1 MCTRIRPMCTRI
13 RRPPMPT
20 SVFDRRRLRL
30 FLLAILLLPIAWR
43 PVDAAPSADSA
54 RALIEEVSAEVL
66 TILGDRSR
74 GNRQKFDAL
83 VVVLDEPI
91 DLALVGRLILGRY
104 WRIAADT
111 QRQQYL
117 QLFREYAL
125 ANLASKLH
133 LYQGQSF
140 EVTRA
145 KVVSDKDALVTSR
158 ILSDGEPPLQVD
170 WRLRQQNDGRLVAI
184 DLIVEGVS
192 LIVTLR
198 SEFASVIERLG
209 FDGLLAELR
218 HRIVQTRQA

>member
-1 MCTRIRPMCTRI
+1 
-13 RRPPMPT
+13 MPT
-20 SVFDRRRLRL
+20 STFDRRRL
-30 FLLAILLLPIAWR
+30 LLTLVAALLLPSAWR
-43 PVDAAPSADSA
+43 PVEAAPSADNA
-54 RALIEEVSAEVL
+54 RSLIEGVSAEVL
-66 TILGDRSR
+66 TILSDKER

-83 VVVLDEPI
+83 VVLLDGPI
-91 DLALVGRLILGRY
+91 DLDLVGRLILGRH
-104 WRIAADT
+104 WRTADDG

-117 QLFREYAL
+117 ELFRQYAL

-140 EVTRA
+140 EVTGA

-170 WRLRQQNDGRLVAI
+170 WRLRERKDGGLVTI

-198 SEFASVIERLG
+198 SEFGAVIERQG

-218 HRIVQTRQA
+218 QRIAQTRQA

>member
-1 MCTRIRPMCTRI
+1 MTSAFA
-13 RRPPMPT
+13 RRG
-20 SVFDRRRLRL
+20 RRLL
-30 FLLAILLLPIAWR
+30 LLAILLLPLAWR
-43 PVDAAPSADSA
+43 PVDAAPSAESA

-66 TILGDRSR
+66 TILSDQSR
-74 GNRQKFDAL
+74 GDRQKFDAL
-83 VVVLDEPI
+83 VVLLEEPI
-91 DLALVGRLILGRY
+91 DLDLVARLILGRY
-104 WRIAADT
+104 WRVADDG
-111 QRQQYL
+111 QRQEYV

-140 EVTRA
+140 EVTGA

-170 WRLRQQNDGRLVAI
+170 WRLRQRSDGGLVTI

-198 SEFASVIERLG
+198 SEFASVIERQG

-218 HRIVQTRQA
+218 TRIAQTRQA

>member
-1 MCTRIRPMCTRI
+1 MR
-13 RRPPMPT
+13 T
-20 SVFDRRRLRL
+20 SALDRGLARLS
-30 FLLAILLLPIAWR
+30 LLAILLLPLAWR
-43 PVDAAPSADSA
+43 PLEAAPSPESA

-66 TILGDRSR
+66 TILSDQSR
-74 GNRQKFDAL
+74 GDRQKFDAL
-83 VVVLDEPI
+83 VVLLNEPI
-91 DLALVGRLILGRY
+91 DLDLVGRLILGRY
-104 WRIAADT
+104 WRTADDG

-117 QLFREYAL
+117 ELFREYAL

-140 EVTRA
+140 EVTGA

-158 ILSDGEPPLQVD
+158 ILSDGEPPLQVE
-170 WRLRQQNDGRLVAI
+170 WRLRERNDGGLVTI

-218 HRIVQTRQA
+218 QRIAQTRQA

>member
-1 MCTRIRPMCTRI
+1 MR
-13 RRPPMPT
+13 T
-20 SVFDRRRLRL
+20 SALDRGLARLS
-30 FLLAILLLPIAWR
+30 LLAILLLPLAWR
-43 PVDAAPSADSA
+43 PLEAAPSPESA

-66 TILGDRSR
+66 TILSDQSR
-74 GNRQKFDAL
+74 GDRQKFDAL
-83 VVVLDEPI
+83 VVLLNEPI
-91 DLALVGRLILGRY
+91 DLDLVGRLILGRY
-104 WRIAADT
+104 WRTAEDG

-117 QLFREYAL
+117 ELFREYAL

-140 EVTRA
+140 EVTGA

-170 WRLRQQNDGRLVAI
+170 WRLRERNDGGLVTI

-198 SEFASVIERLG
+198 SEFAAVIERQG

-218 HRIVQTRQA
+218 QRIAQTRQA

>member
-1 MCTRIRPMCTRI
+1 
-13 RRPPMPT
+13 MPT
-20 SVFDRRRLRL
+20 STFDRRRL
-30 FLLAILLLPIAWR
+30 LLTLVAALLLPSAWR
-43 PVDAAPSADSA
+43 PVEAAPSADNA
-54 RALIEEVSAEVL
+54 RSLIEGVSAEVL
-66 TILGDRSR
+66 TILSDKER

-83 VVVLDEPI
+83 VVLLDGPI
-91 DLALVGRLILGRY
+91 DLDLVGRLILGRH
-104 WRIAADT
+104 WRTADDG

-117 QLFREYAL
+117 ELFRQYAL

-140 EVTRA
+140 EVTGA

-158 ILSDGEPPLQVD
+158 ILSDREPPLQVD
-170 WRLRQQNDGRLVAI
+170 WRLRQQNDGGLVTI

-218 HRIVQTRQA
+218 QRIAQTRQA

>member
-1 MCTRIRPMCTRI
+1 
-13 RRPPMPT
+13 MPT
-20 SVFDRRRLRL
+20 SAFDRRCLRL
-30 FLLAILLLPIAWR
+30 ALLAILLLPLAWR
-43 PVDAAPSADSA
+43 PVDAAPSAESA

-66 TILGDRSR
+66 TILSDQSR
-74 GNRQKFDAL
+74 GNRQKFDDL
-83 VVVLDEPI
+83 VVLLEQPI
-91 DLALVGRLILGRY
+91 DLDLVARLILGRY
-104 WRIAADT
+104 WRTTDDS

-133 LYQGQSF
+133 LYRGQSF
-140 EVTRA
+140 EVTGA
-145 KVVSDKDALVTSR
+145 KVVSDQDALVTSR

-170 WRLRQQNDGRLVAI
+170 WRLRQRSDGGLVTI

-198 SEFASVIERLG
+198 SEFASVIERQG

-218 HRIVQTRQA
+218 TRIAQTRQA

>member
-1 MCTRIRPMCTRI
+1 MTSAFA
-13 RRPPMPT
+13 RRGRWL
-20 SVFDRRRLRL
+20 S
-30 FLLAILLLPIAWR
+30 LLAILLLPLAWT
-43 PVDAAPSADSA
+43 PVDAAPSAESA
-54 RALIEEVSAEVL
+54 RALIEEIGAEVL
-66 TILGDRSR
+66 TILSDQSR
-74 GNRQKFDAL
+74 GDRQKFDAL
-83 VVVLDEPI
+83 VVLLEEPI
-91 DLALVGRLILGRY
+91 DLDLVARLILGRY
-104 WRIAADT
+104 WRTADDA

-140 EVTRA
+140 EVTGA

-170 WRLRQQNDGRLVAI
+170 WRLRQRSDGGLVTI

-198 SEFASVIERLG
+198 SEFASVIERQG

-218 HRIVQTRQA
+218 TRIAQTRQA

>member
-1 MCTRIRPMCTRI
+1 MTSALA
-13 RRPPMPT
+13 RRGRWL
-20 SVFDRRRLRL
+20 S
-30 FLLAILLLPIAWR
+30 LLARAALLPLACK
-43 PVDAAPSADSA
+43 PVDAAPNAESA

-66 TILGDRSR
+66 TILSDESR
-74 GNRQKFDAL
+74 GNRQKFDDL
-83 VVVLDEPI
+83 IVLLEQPI
-91 DLALVGRLILGRY
+91 DLDLVARLILGRY
-104 WRIAADT
+104 WRTTDDG

-133 LYQGQSF
+133 LYRGQSF
-140 EVTRA
+140 EVTGA
-145 KVVSDKDALVTSR
+145 KVVSDQDALVTSR

-170 WRLRQQNDGRLVAI
+170 WRLRQRSDGGLVTI

-198 SEFASVIERLG
+198 SEFASVIERQG

-218 HRIVQTRQA
+218 TRIAQTRQA

>member
-1 MCTRIRPMCTRI
+1 MR
-13 RRPPMPT
+13 T
-20 SVFDRRRLRL
+20 SALDRGLARLS
-30 FLLAILLLPIAWR
+30 LLAILLLPLAWR
-43 PVDAAPSADSA
+43 PLEAAPSPESA

-66 TILGDRSR
+66 TILSDQSR
-74 GNRQKFDAL
+74 GDRQKFDAL
-83 VVVLDEPI
+83 VVLLNEPI
-91 DLALVGRLILGRY
+91 DLDLVGRLILGRY
-104 WRIAADT
+104 WRTADDG

-117 QLFREYAL
+117 ELFREYAL

-140 EVTRA
+140 EVTGA

-170 WRLRQQNDGRLVAI
+170 WRLRERNDGGLVTI

-198 SEFASVIERLG
+198 SEFAAVIERQG

-218 HRIVQTRQA
+218 QRIAQTRQA

>member
-1 MCTRIRPMCTRI
+1 MR
-13 RRPPMPT
+13 T
-20 SVFDRRRLRL
+20 SALDRGLARLS
-30 FLLAILLLPIAWR
+30 LLTILLLPLAWR
-43 PVDAAPSADSA
+43 PLEAAPSPESA
-54 RALIEEVSAEVL
+54 RALIEKVSAEVL
-66 TILGDRSR
+66 TILSDQSR
-74 GNRQKFDAL
+74 GDRQKFDAL
-83 VVVLDEPI
+83 VVLLNEPI
-91 DLALVGRLILGRY
+91 DLDLVGRLILGRY
-104 WRIAADT
+104 WRTADDG

-117 QLFREYAL
+117 ELFREYAL

-140 EVTRA
+140 EVTGA

-170 WRLRQQNDGRLVAI
+170 WRLRERNDGGLVTI

-198 SEFASVIERLG
+198 SEFAAVIERQG

-218 HRIVQTRQA
+218 QRIAQTRQA

>member
-1 MCTRIRPMCTRI
+1 
-13 RRPPMPT
+13 MPT
-20 SVFDRRRLRL
+20 STFDRRRL
-30 FLLAILLLPIAWR
+30 LLTLVAALLLPSAWR
-43 PVDAAPSADSA
+43 PVEAAPSADNA
-54 RALIEEVSAEVL
+54 RSLIEGVSAEVL
-66 TILGDRSR
+66 TILSDKER

-83 VVVLDEPI
+83 VVLLDGPI
-91 DLALVGRLILGRY
+91 DLDLVGRLILGRH
-104 WRIAADT
+104 WRTADDG

-117 QLFREYAL
+117 ELFRQYAL

-140 EVTRA
+140 EVTGA

-158 ILSDGEPPLQVD
+158 ILSDREPPLQVD
-170 WRLRQQNDGRLVAI
+170 WRLRQQNDGGLVTI
-184 DLIVEGVS
+184 DLIGEGVS

-218 HRIVQTRQA
+218 QRIAQTRQA